1 MKTIK
6 AGNFEITVSDPPYH
20 CWVDVYHNG
29 KPTARFSHEEL
40 SDLHYAVKQAL
51 KHAKLNLKKDKNEV

>member
-6 AGNFEITVSDPPYH
+6 AGNFEITVGNPYP
-20 CWVDVYHNG
+20 CWIDVFYNE
-29 KPTARFSHEEL
+29 KPAMRFTHGEL
-40 SDLHYAVKQAL
+40 SDLHYAVKQAT